1 VIRSRQELR
10 RYLGRL
16 PDEWFVKQDFEGSV
30 SERALRIL
38 TDSPRLPS
46 LQELADNWSLSSRT
60 LHRQLRREGTSFRL
74 LLEQVRRERAVG
86 MLLDGHSRVRDIAQA
101 LDMTEPAFSR
111 AFKQWTGLSPLAY
124 RRARS
129 S

>member
-1 VIRSRQELR
+1 MSGRSVVHWRD
-10 RYLGRL
+10 G
-16 PDEWFVKQDFEGSV
+16 
-30 SERALRIL
+30 
-38 TDSPRLPS
+38 
-46 LQELADNWSLSSRT
+46 
-60 LHRQLRREGTSFRL
+60 SFRM